1 VSTVNCR
8 IVNYVW
14 TEPATANA
22 VGDRGAASPVSAPSI
37 SDHKRRAPLAGRSYK
52 DSHTQQSITS

>member
-8 IVNYVW
+8 IVNYVE
-14 TEPATANA
+14 T
-22 VGDRGAASPVSAPSI
+22 GDRSATSLVSLPPI

-52 DSHTQQSITS
+52 DSPPTTIDYNVAAGLVPA

>member
-1 VSTVNCR
+1 FFSFFLGSTVVSTANCR

-22 VGDRGAASPVSAPSI
+22 VGDRGAASPVSAPPI
-37 SDHKRRAPLAGRSYK
+37 SDHKGRSYK
-52 DSHTQQSITS
+52 DSHTQ